1 MSEIIA
7 FLIFLSFIFVL
18 MFHLVQNAGR
28 LVYME
33 IRLVDTVSCHFLY
46 VAGHSNEI

>member
-7 FLIFLSFIFVL
+7 FLIFLL
-18 MFHLVQNAGR
+18 MFYLVQNAGR